1 MKFLHHSIYPFCI
14 FVFMAACSSQPKE
27 TKEEHIRLTDK
38 KEVKA
43 DSALSNAIHGNLT
56 FQQIQSRPH
65 QVELTGLAPHRL
77 VTIYKSAKPTNLARS
92 YEYSYGKRYDYDET
106 DRAQHYMPGLDIIYG
121 YNLINVAHYDLT
133 TEKLNYLFSNPVL
146 VKSLY
151 YPSFVQDSLY
161 KKPITRDYYLVSVY
175 DEDTNRDTLI
185 TKHDLRRF
193 YYFNASATQKTQ
205 LVPSNYSVTRSQY
218 DPMNDVMYIFA
229 KEDSNQNGKIEK
241 DEPLHI
247 FWMSL
252 KQPAEAKRLY

>member
-1 MKFLHHSIYPFCI
+1 MRVLRSINSFSLLI
-14 FVFMAACSSQPKE
+14 FIASCSSKPKE
-27 TKEEHIRLTDK
+27 TKEEHIRLADK
-38 KEVKA
+38 IGIAE
-43 DSALSNAIHGNLT
+43 DSVLSNAIQGNLT
-56 FQQIQSRPH
+56 FKQIQSRPH

-77 VTIYKSAKPTNLARS
+77 VTIYKSAKSTNLARS
-92 YEYSYGKRYDYDET
+92 YDYSYGKRYDYDES

-121 YNLINVAHYDLT
+121 YNLINIAHYDLT
-133 TEKLNYLFSNPVL
+133 TEKLNYLFNNPVL
-146 VKSLY
+146 IKSLY

-185 TKHDLRRF
+185 TKNDLRRF
-193 YYFNASATQKTQ
+193 YYFNASATQKIQ

-229 KEDSNQNGKIEK
+229 NQDSNQNGKIDK
-241 DEPLHI
+241 DEPMHI
-247 FWMSL
+247 FWISL